1 MTYKACNESLLH
13 KVHYLRYG
21 VINLMSNIKLHTISL
36 TCFLLLVAVTGLM
49 SHTVLPTDLQQRQNH
64 CLQTAPPPGPVRPV
78 AEFEPCSAVLIR
90 YPLGIPVNLVS
101 MLANEVEVICL
112 VDNAYQQGRATDT
125 FSAAGVNMDKVS
137 FFVAPT
143 DSYWTRDYSPWFIVD
158 GNDDFAAVDFVYN
171 RPRPADNQIPQLFAQ
186 NYSYPYY
193 AMSLQQ
199 TGGNYMTDGISIA
212 AQTTL
217 VYNENPGVGQ
227 TGVHNIMLQ
236 YMGAHTFYGIP
247 DPNNTYIDHIDC
259 WGKFLAPNKVLVRS
273 VPASHPQ
280 YNAIEQAAAY
290 FATRNCSWG
299 YPWKVYRV
307 NTPQNQ
313 PYSNSLILNKKVFVP
328 ITNSS
333 SDAAALQ
340 VYRDALPGYE
350 VIGVPGAYN
359 TPWESTD
366 ALHCRTH
373 EINDRQ
379 MLYVS
384 HFPLWGEHDAGQ
396 SFDIDVKIKAYSGQA
411 LYSDSLRVVYK
422 VNSGI
427 WQSEL
432 LNSLGGDQFSC
443 SLSGF
448 ASGDTIRYFIHAAD
462 QSGRS
467 IDHPFTGAHDP
478 HLFVIYMDTQAPL
491 IEHQIP
497 VDVICSDSAPIAFV
511 ALITDDGEVG
521 DVYFRYYT
529 ETQDVRTAPM
539 NHMGY
544 GLYCYNYSPDFG
556 KDDHFLS
563 YQIQAQDREDPPN
576 VSVYPSENEWISIP
590 LKTVGVDDPV
600 IPGSDLANLRI
611 YPNPIY
617 PGDRT
622 LRIESKN
629 LGQDTYF
636 WTIFNIRGQ
645 KLASGK
651 SKAELKGGQLSTI
664 DLNLLENNIV
674 KPGIYL
680 LKISGKFGE
689 KSCKFIITN

>member
-1 MTYKACNESLLH
+1 
-13 KVHYLRYG
+13 
-21 VINLMSNIKLHTISL
+21 MSNIRLHRLNL
-36 TCFLLLVAVTGLM
+36 TCFLLFVVVTGLM
-49 SHTVLPTDLQQRQNH
+49 SHSVLPTDLQQWQH
-64 CLQTAPPPGPVRPV
+64 HYAPTPPPPGPVRPV
-78 AEFEPCSAVLIR
+78 AEFEPCSAVIIR
-90 YPLGIPVNLVS
+90 YPLGIPVSLVS
-101 MLANEVEVICL
+101 LLANEVEVICL
-112 VDNAYQQGRATDT
+112 VGSAYEQNSATNSFT
-125 FSAAGVNMDKVS
+125 AAGVNMEKVN

-158 GNDDFAAVDFVYN
+158 GNDEFAVVDFVYN

-186 NYSYPYY
+186 SFSYPYY

-217 VYNENPGVGQ
+217 VYNENYSQGQ
-227 TGVHNIMLQ
+227 AGVHNIMQQ
-236 YMGAHTFYGIP
+236 YMGAQTFYGIP

-259 WGKFLAPNKVLVRS
+259 WGKFLAPDKVLVRS
-273 VPASHPQ
+273 VPQNHPQ

-350 VIGVPGAYN
+350 VFGVSGAAY

-373 EINDRQ
+373 EVNDRQ

-411 LYSDSLRVVYK
+411 LYSDSLKVVYK
-422 VNSGI
+422 VNGGN

-432 LNSLGGDQFSC
+432 LSSLGQNQFTC

-478 HLFVIYMDTQAPL
+478 HLFVINMDAQAPM

-497 VDVICSDSAPIAFV
+497 VDVIYSDSAPIAFI
-511 ALITDDGEVG
+511 ARITDNGEVG

-529 ETQDVRTAPM
+529 ETMDMKAETM
-539 NHMGY
+539 YSLGY
-544 GLYCYNYSPDFG
+544 GLYCYDYNPDFG
-556 KDDHFLS
+556 EDDHYLH
-563 YQIQAQDREDPPN
+563 YQIQAQDMENPPN
-576 VSVYPSENEWISIP
+576 VSYYPAMNEWISIA
-590 LKTVGVDDPV
+590 LKTVDVDDPQ
-600 IPGSDLANLRI
+600 IPANDLSNARI
-611 YPNPIY
+611 YPNPIIS
-617 PGDRT
+617 GNRT

-651 SKAELKGGQLSTI
+651 SKAEHRGEQLSTI
-664 DLNLLENNIV
+664 EVNLLENNV
-674 KPGIYL
+674 TKSGVYL
-680 LKISGKFGE
+680 LKISGESGE
-689 KSCKFIITN
+689 KTCKFIFSN